1 MCLKQYGPFHCMFPC
16 HLLLNISPKYN
27 CLMKEAHLLEPMQ
40 EIMIVW
46 TEALGAQMDKVDG
59 LRRAWKVTG
68 CEGVRLQGFAQE

>member
-1 MCLKQYGPFHCMFPC
+1 
-16 HLLLNISPKYN
+16 
-27 CLMKEAHLLEPMQ
+27 MKEAHLLEPMQ